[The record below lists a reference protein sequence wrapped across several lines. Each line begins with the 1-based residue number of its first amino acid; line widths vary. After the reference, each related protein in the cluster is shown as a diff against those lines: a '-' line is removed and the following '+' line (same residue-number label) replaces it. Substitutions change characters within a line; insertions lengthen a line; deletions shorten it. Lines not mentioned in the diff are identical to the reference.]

1 MSGVV
6 KAGAS
11 GYGIRL
17 NHRQNSDL
25 AGYEPPEAPVSKS
38 ASLGHRRRSRE
49 GRLDSAMAA
58 RDDTL
63 PADGD
68 MRMATWTCRM
78 KSSDCELG

>member
-25 AGYEPPEAPVSKS
+25 AGCEPPK
-38 ASLGHRRRSRE
+38 RRSPSQQAWGIGAVPAKGGSTAPWLR
-49 GRLDSAMAA
+49 AMI
-58 RDDTL
+58 RFPLMGT
-63 PADGD
+63 
-68 MRMATWTCRM
+68 
-78 KSSDCELG
+78 